1 MTRAL
6 RLAGVAVLLHMSAP
20 VPSAAAVAPP
30 PVDHAYLP
38 VPATPA
44 PPGPTE
50 QSARC
55 SGTIAAK
62 ASVSGQLSA
71 LNLPAV
77 WPLSRGAGQTVAV
90 IDTGVARHRLLP
102 HLVPGGDFVSASD
115 GTLDCDGHGT
125 AVAGIIGA
133 ATADGFSG
141 VAPDATIMSIRQ
153 SSNKFRLRSD
163 TATTGLGDV
172 DTLAR
177 AIRSAADAGA
187 TVINVSSVA
196 CQPAAEPP
204 DDRALGAALAYAV
217 DVRNAVVVTAAGNVG
232 GSCTVQNS
240 FGTAGHPGVPDW
252 DTIESVVSP
261 AWYDDYVLTV
271 GSVGTAGA
279 PSDFSLAGPW
289 VDVAAPGEHVVTLGL
304 GFDGLTDSRNDAA
317 DRRPLAGT
325 SYAAPVVSG
334 VVALVRS
341 RLPQLTARQV
351 MARIRDTARHPPQGW
366 NPRVGRGMVDA
377 LAAVSADSATV
388 AASATSPSARV
399 RPTPPARDTP
409 AGRIAFAGSAICI
422 ALVLLGAGALRLR
435 VRR

>member
-1 MTRAL
+1 MTRVI
-6 RLAGVAVLLHMSAP
+6 RVAGVAVLLQLSAP
-20 VPSAAAVAPP
+20 IPPVAAIAPP

-50 QSARC
+50 QSVRC
-55 SGTIAAK
+55 SGTAAAK
-62 ASVSGQLSA
+62 TAVSQQLSA
-71 LNLPAV
+71 LNLAAV

-102 HLVPGGDFVSASD
+102 HLSPGGDFVAGSD
-115 GTLDCDGHGT
+115 GTRDCDGHGT

-133 ATADGFSG
+133 APAGEFSG
-141 VAPDATIMSIRQ
+141 VAPDAAILSIRQ

-163 TATTGLGDV
+163 KATTGLGDV

-196 CQPAAEPP
+196 CQPATEPP

-232 GSCTVQNS
+232 GSCANQNS
-240 FGTAGHPGVPDW
+240 FGNTGHPGVPDW
-252 DTIESVVSP
+252 DAIESVVSP

-289 VDVAAPGEHVVTLGL
+289 VDVAAPGENVVTLGL
-304 GFDGLTDSRNDAA
+304 GSDGLTDSRPDGA

-351 MARIRDTARHPPQGW
+351 MARIRDTARHPAEGW

-377 LAAVSADSATV
+377 LAAVSADSDTV
-388 AASATSPSARV
+388 AASATPAPSRV
-399 RPTPPARDTP
+399 RPTPPAQDHP

-422 ALVLLGAGALRLR
+422 GLILLTAGALRLR